1 MMGGEECTGERDE
14 EKRRRRDRREIDW
27 LGVDVWMATV
37 LVQRE
42 GQPSLLEAELRTL
55 TCDAAIDTQM
65 IVCYD
70 GRVQLIKS
78 SLRYI
83 FLLFC

>member
-14 EKRRRRDRREIDW
+14 EKRRRRRDRREIDWW

-42 GQPSLLEAELRTL
+42 GQPSLLEAELPTL
-55 TCDAAIDTQM
+55 TCVAAIDTQM
-65 IVCYD
+65 ILCYD
-70 GRVQLIKS
+70 G
-78 SLRYI
+78 
-83 FLLFC
+83 